1 MIKRRAL
8 RASAFHFLFHAEGR
22 VTPGQRGRLA
32 FANRSER
39 LASLAWSIDFLG
51 FLWQDGRVTPGW
63 AAAIWLGRWTG
74 AWASARD
81 LRFADG
87 DDEVRRLRSL
97 RTAFEGSHHPNRA
110 ARS

>member
-1 MIKRRAL
+1 LQTGARGWREASVCKPAAL
-8 RASAFHFLFHAEGR
+8 LNRLIFWAPLEGR
-22 VTPGQRGRLA
+22 QGHPRVGRGH
-32 FANRSER
+32 
-39 LASLAWSIDFLG
+39 
-51 FLWQDGRVTPGW
+51 
-63 AAAIWLGRWTG
+63 WLGRWIG